1 MFSTIEAAILSRKGG
16 RSLNDPLNPI
26 LSEGQEAEPYQDV
39 SIFESSLRTC
49 ADPQSLGQ
57 LLAALH
63 SLRSN
68 DYSPPECL
76 PRPWERVEIPEGFS
90 LAEPFDLSTVSAPPE
105 MYEVNEDS
113 MNGGEGQI
121 GSIKFFGDDVS
132 DDARLSETRNV
143 ESLADEI

>member
-1 MFSTIEAAILSRKGG
+1 MFSSIEAAILSRKGG
-16 RSLNDPLNPI
+16 RSLNDPLNPL

-39 SIFESSLRTC
+39 STHALSLKRH
-49 ADPQSLGQ
+49 ADHQSLGH

-76 PRPWERVEIPEGFS
+76 PRPWERVEIPEGHS
-90 LAEPFDLSTVSAPPE
+90 LAEPYDLSTVSPPPE

-113 MNGGEGQI
+113 TNGGEGQI

-132 DDARLSETRNV
+132 SRKTTLVAVHARSLS
-143 ESLADEI
+143 

>member
-16 RSLNDPLNPI
+16 RALNDPLNPI

-39 SIFESSLRTC
+39 SIRWYGRAACTDC
-49 ADPQSLGQ
+49 QSLGQ

-68 DYSPPECL
+68 DYSPPDCL
-76 PRPWERVEIPEGFS
+76 PRPWEQVVIPEGHS
-90 LAEPFDLSTVSAPPE
+90 LAEPYNLSTVSPPPE

-121 GSIKFFGDDVS
+121 GGIKFFGDDVS
-132 DDARLSETRNV
+132 GGARSLAEMIIG
-143 ESLADEI
+143 SLADQI